1 MDTDVPLNRTAG
13 EDPETVAIQALSF
26 LAGKP
31 EELSHFLS
39 LSGVDPTQLR
49 QLVADQAFLGGLLD
63 FLLQDEALLLVF
75 AEESGLAPA
84 AISVARRRLA
94 GAPQE

>member
-1 MDTDVPLNRTAG
+1 MGADLPLKRAAG
-13 EDPETVAIQALSF
+13 VDPETVAIQALSF

-39 LSGVDPTQLR
+39 LSGLDPTELR
-49 QLVADQAFLGGLLD
+49 QLAADQTFLGGVLD

-84 AISVARRRLA
+84 AIGVARRRLA
-94 GAPQE
+94 GAPPE

>member
-1 MDTDVPLNRTAG
+1 MGADLPLKRAAG
-13 EDPETVAIQALSF
+13 VDSETVAIQALSF

-39 LSGVDPTQLR
+39 LSGLDPNELR
-49 QLVADQAFLGGLLD
+49 QLAADQTFLGGVLD

-84 AISVARRRLA
+84 AIGVARRRLA
-94 GAPQE
+94 GAPPE